1 MKFKDWLNLSE
12 GAVRSKAKDIDISN
26 LSIGRF
32 GPQGTIGQADTP
44 GLAHNA
50 LSGFV
55 SGIGQGIGRHLGPVE
70 PLMRLE
76 PLDVFKKDVLY
87 RGHMLPLQLPST
99 SELPARFK
107 IESSDQ
113 TLFKHV
119 VRDWNL
125 IKNKIRE
132 SNEVEPNMP
141 GKFNLLRSDADVNEK
156 SRAEAFTI
164 AVIKVILLAD
174 NIQYSS
180 MYDLE
185 NPKLAKKSIGN
196 GMITVVFAYSREPGS
211 DDEIPQSN
219 SEETK

>member
-12 GAVRSKAKDIDISN
+12 AAVRSKAKDIDISN

-32 GPQGTIGQADTP
+32 GPQGTIGQANTP

-55 SGIGQGIGRHLGPVE
+55 SGIGQGIGRHLGPVD

-76 PLDVFKKDVLY
+76 PLDIFKKDLLY
-87 RGHMLPLQLPST
+87 RGHVLPLQLPKPSD
-99 SELPARFK
+99 LPARFK
-107 IESSDQ
+107 IESSEQ
-113 TLFKHV
+113 TLFRHV
-119 VRDWNL
+119 IRDWNL
-125 IKNKIRE
+125 IKNKVRE
-132 SNEVEPNMP
+132 SNEITPNMP
-141 GKFNLLRSDADVNEK
+141 GKFDLLNPNADLNEK

-174 NIQYSS
+174 NIQYSNA
-180 MYDLE
+180 YDLE
-185 NPKLAKKSIGN
+185 NPKLVKKSINN

-211 DDEIPQSN
+211 DDEIPQNN
-219 SEETK
+219 SEETT